1 VDFSI
6 CGDGVL
12 GHTPKALLEES
23 VRRFKEGFLLMETGN
38 TSEPSNMFI
47 FFWLMVML
55 LILTFGLSVRLT
67 KIDWNLFLLGLGLN

>member
-1 VDFSI
+1 
-6 CGDGVL
+6 
-12 GHTPKALLEES
+12 
-23 VRRFKEGFLLMETGN
+23 METGN